1 MWLLSDTR
9 ALFKTAQQ
17 MPAVPRSHVTSQI
30 SKLEGLSLIYIS
42 ANFQKL
48 KLVEKE
54 RCQEQCDLGLLAWAL
69 MGFPALGCIAE
80 MHACGLWLLFRW
92 FTCQLFHTWL
102 RECPDFLQPVEDKT
116 FQAKSF
122 RSSLSLSWC
131 QP

>member
-1 MWLLSDTR
+1 MWLLSDMR

-54 RCQEQCDLGLLAWAL
+54 RCQGQCDLGLLAWAL
-69 MGFPALGCIAE
+69 MGFPALGC
-80 MHACGLWLLFRW
+80 HCRNACLWDLASIQVVHLPA
-92 FTCQLFHTWL
+92 LPHTG
-102 RECPDFLQPVEDKT
+102 
-116 FQAKSF
+116 
-122 RSSLSLSWC
+122 
-131 QP
+131 